1 MKSATLILLFGIAF
15 SAPLFSQDQT
25 TPNTSPS
32 STEPAVK
39 IEKLDS
45 VPGYGGIKF
54 GDEFPASGYELEQDR
69 GVLKIYKKAGDPAML
84 GPVMLDEVLFHVYD
98 GKFYGVAF
106 HTGDGQDT
114 LNLRSV
120 FQAAFGNGMPS
131 ADNGPATVWVGKK
144 VGALVDVNTA
154 TGEGSAFLF
163 DVKLHDTFLSYESDA
178 ARAAAEKLL
187 KGQ

>member
-1 MKSATLILLFGIAF
+1 MKSATLILLLGLSF
-15 SAPLFSQDQT
+15 SAPLFSQDKK
-25 TPNTSPS
+25 TPSTSPA

-39 IEKLDS
+39 IDKLDA
-45 VPGYGGIKF
+45 VPGFGGIKF
-54 GDEFPASGYELEQDR
+54 GDDFATAGYEIEQDR
-69 GVLKIYKKAGDPAML
+69 GALKIYKKAGEPAML

-106 HTGDGQDT
+106 HTEDGQDT

-120 FQAAFGNGMPS
+120 FQAAFGNGTPS
-131 ADNGPATVWVGKK
+131 ADNGPASVWVGKK